1 MIKKISFALMI
12 LLSCIAVFFIIFLN
26 RDDKEKGI
34 SRAIAFR
41 QAAIVLGYS
50 EDSVFENYFSE
61 DDDSYWFI
69 SYINYLYEN
78 EYADTELT
86 EPDGSTIAENI
97 TNEEVFNM
105 LTQCKY
111 DFTDMSKTAQLED
124 IIESLEN
131 TEAEVIDKDRW
142 YYILDLL
149 IGIYDK
155 NDLVRKEELTL
166 FATPAYIHELAA
178 WNGVTDKGVYC
189 FEGFAI
195 DSYVDTKLNVV
206 FFEEQVL
213 RIEPVEDYAEY
224 KNVIVYEKD
233 SSLVIQLKG
242 YERQFKLDSSIGT
255 EGYMLA
261 DVNVSK
267 GSISKIKL
275 KNEKISGAIHTI
287 KDGLIDIEG
296 YDTLELDENVHIF
309 KSYGDTKEL
318 TMNDLIV
325 GYDVYEFIV
334 AENKICGIYMVRE
347 ADAEKIRV
355 VISTSEYKA
364 LYHDEIICS
373 SEKGLKVVSGSET
386 TTVAAGEFFSVNK
399 ESTYFNNGR
408 IVIEALDGG
417 KILFSNI
424 SRKSG
429 EALYPG
435 KIELSLTSDGILM
448 INEVYLED
456 YLKLVLPSE
465 MPSGYSMEA
474 LKAQAVCARS
484 YAYRHIMNN
493 SYAELGAHVDDT
505 TTFQVYNNLAENE
518 NTSRAVDET
527 YGKVLFYG
535 DEPTTTYYYST
546 SWGYSTDVSMWGND
560 VSALPY
566 LSGVKLSDAEECN
579 VTDNEV
585 FSQLIKSKNTSDW
598 ECECPW
604 YRWNISLDIDTLS
617 KTINENISEYSLNNI
632 EDVEVLQEDG
642 SFLPQYVD
650 TLGEIKKIEV
660 QGRGTGGIVNRLL
673 IEGSENTVI
682 LNKAGAVR
690 NVLGSKASVYTKN
703 DGTTA
708 DGQKYLPSGYFIIED
723 ILEND
728 ELKGYKITGGGFGHG
743 VGMSQN
749 GANELAK
756 KGKNYEE
763 ILLSFYPG
771 TGIHDIKES
780 GV

>member
-1 MIKKISFALMI
+1 MVAV
-12 LLSCIAVFFIIFLN
+12 SCIVMFLILFFN
-26 RDDKEKGI
+26 KEEKTEGI
-34 SRAIAFR
+34 SRAMAFR

-50 EDSVFENYFSE
+50 EDSSFDNYFNE
-61 DDDSYWFI
+61 DNNSYWFMP
-69 SYINYLYEN
+69 YLNYLYEN

-86 EPDGSTIAENI
+86 EANGDTLSANI
-97 TNEEVFNM
+97 TNEEINYM
-105 LTQCKY
+105 LTRCKY
-111 DFTDMSKTAQLED
+111 DFTDMGKTDQLQD
-124 IIESLEN
+124 IIESLSN
-131 TEAEVIDKDRW
+131 TEAEAIEKSSW
-142 YYILDLL
+142 HYILDLL

-155 NDLVRKEELTL
+155 KDLLRKEELTL
-166 FATPAYIHELAA
+166 FATPAYIHELEA

-195 DSYVDTKLNVV
+195 DSYVDTKVYATFLGERVLMV
-206 FFEEQVL
+206 ESQKEQ
-213 RIEPVEDYAEY
+213 AEY
-224 KNVIVYEKD
+224 KNVIAYENEG
-233 SSLVIQLKG
+233 SLVIRLKG
-242 YERQFKLDSSIGT
+242 FERQFEIKGSVGT
-255 EGYMLA
+255 EGYVIA
-261 DVNVSK
+261 DVSASK
-267 GSISKIKL
+267 GCITKIKL
-275 KNEKISGAIHTI
+275 KTEKISGTIHTI
-287 KDGLIDIEG
+287 KNGRIDIEG
-296 YDTLELDENVHIF
+296 YDTLELDENVHVF
-309 KSYGDTKEL
+309 KSYGDMKEL
-318 TMNDLIV
+318 TMDDLIV

-355 VISTSEYKA
+355 VISTSEYRS
-364 LYHDEIICS
+364 LYHDEIVCS
-373 SEKGLKVVSGSET
+373 SEKGLKVTAGSENI
-386 TTVAAGEFFSVNK
+386 TVGAGEKFSVNK
-399 ESTYFNNGR
+399 ESAYFNNGR
-408 IVIEALDGG
+408 IVIEASDSG

-429 EALYPG
+429 EASYPG
-435 KIELSLTSDGILM
+435 KIELSLTGDGILM

-465 MPSGYSMEA
+465 MPSSYSIEA

-505 TTFQVYNNLAENE
+505 TTYQVYNNLAENE
-518 NTSRAVDET
+518 NTGRAVDET

-546 SWGYSTDVSMWGND
+546 SWGYSTDVSLWGND

-566 LSGVKLSDAEECN
+566 LSGVKLSDGEACD
-579 VTDNEV
+579 VTDDKV
-585 FSQLIKSKNTSDW
+585 FSALIKNKNASDW

-617 KTINENISEYSLNNI
+617 KIINENISGYSLNNF
-632 EDVEVLQEDG
+632 EDVEVLQKDG
-642 SFLPQYVD
+642 SFMPQYVD
-650 TLGEIKKIEV
+650 TLGDIQKIEV

-673 IEGSENTVI
+673 IEGSDNTVI

-690 NVLGSKASVYTKN
+690 NILGSKASIYTKH

-708 DGQKYLPSGYFIIED
+708 DGQKYLPSGYFIIEG
-723 ILEND
+723 IMEGE
-728 ELKGYKITGGGFGHG
+728 ELRGYKITGGGFGHG

-771 TGIHDIKES
+771 TTVHDIDTD
-780 GV
+780 

>member
-1 MIKKISFALMI
+1 MLKKISFALMI
-12 LLSCIAVFFIIFLN
+12 ILSCIAVILIIFLS
-26 RDDKEKGI
+26 RDDKVEGI
-34 SRAIAFR
+34 SRAVAFR

-50 EDSVFENYFSE
+50 EDSVFENHFNQADE
-61 DDDSYWFI
+61 SYWFI
-69 SYINYLYEN
+69 PYLNYLYEN
-78 EYADTELT
+78 EYVDKELT
-86 EPDGSTIAENI
+86 EPDCDTITGNI

-105 LTQCKY
+105 LTHCKY
-111 DFTDMSKTAQLED
+111 DFTDMSKTGQLEEV
-124 IIESLEN
+124 IESLEN
-131 TEAEVIDKDRW
+131 TEVEAIDKDDW

-149 IGIYDK
+149 INIYDK
-155 NDLVRKEELTL
+155 NNLVRKEELML

-178 WNGVTDKGVYC
+178 WVGVTDKGVYC

-195 DSYVDTKLNVV
+195 DYYVDTKLNVM
-206 FFEEQVL
+206 FFGEQVL
-213 RIEPVEDYAEY
+213 KIEPAEDYAEY
-224 KNVIVYEKD
+224 KNVIVYEKNN
-233 SSLVIQLKG
+233 LLMIQLKG
-242 YERQFKLDSSIGT
+242 YVRQFELDGSIGS
-255 EGYMLA
+255 EGYVLA
-261 DVNVSK
+261 DVNVSR
-267 GSISKIKL
+267 GSVSKIKF
-275 KNEKISGAIHTI
+275 KTEKISGMIHTI
-287 KDGLIDIEG
+287 KDGHIDIEG
-296 YDTLELDENVHIF
+296 YNTLELDENVHIF

-355 VISTSEYKA
+355 IISTSEYKS
-364 LYHDEIICS
+364 LYHDEIVCS
-373 SEKGLKVVSGSET
+373 SEKGLKVTLGSET
-386 TTVAAGEFFSVNK
+386 ITVGAGEEFSINK
-399 ESTYFNNGR
+399 ESAYFNNGR
-408 IVIEALDGG
+408 VFIEAAEGG

-435 KIELSLTSDGILM
+435 KIELSLSGDGILM

-465 MPSGYSMEA
+465 MPSSYSMEA

-493 SYAELGAHVDDT
+493 SYAEFGAHVDDT
-505 TTFQVYNNLAENE
+505 TTFQVYNNLTENE

-566 LSGVKLSDAEECN
+566 LSGVKLSDEEACD
-579 VTDNEV
+579 VTDNKV
-585 FSQLIKSKNTSDW
+585 FSALIKNKNASDW

-604 YRWNISLDIDTLS
+604 YRWNTSLDIDTLS
-617 KTINENISEYSLNNI
+617 KIINENVSAYSLNNFD
-632 EDVEVLQEDG
+632 DVEVLQEDG
-642 SFLPQYVD
+642 SYVPQYID
-650 TLGEIKKIEV
+650 TLGDIKKIEV

-690 NVLGSKASVYTKN
+690 NILGSKASVYTKN

-708 DGQKYLPSGYFIIED
+708 DGQKYLPSGYFIIES
-723 ILEND
+723 ITEND

-771 TGIHDIKES
+771 TSIRDKNES
-780 GV
+780 S